1 MKRTLVFLAMLIFIA
16 IPVAM
21 GQTPDPAQ
29 TTSGRGPAGM
39 MGMGMHRG
47 QDMGMGKGMGMGMRG
62 RGMMGRGG
70 FGACAKELNLTDDQ
84 KAKIEDLNFANRNA
98 MIDLRASMQKAHL
111 KMQHEMMAD
120 TPDKARMLAA
130 SKEVNAIQGQ
140 IADARINHL
149 FAMRAILTPDQLKK
163 WKDCRGGMR
172 MGLGLG
178 ICNPSGPRIGDLDDE
193 NEMENDDIGM
203 QPSDNDS
210 RTDR

>member
-1 MKRTLVFLAMLIFIA
+1 MKKTLIFLAMMIFIA
-16 IPVAM
+16 VPMAM
-21 GQTPDPAQ
+21 AQSDNPGQTDKAHQ
-29 TTSGRGPAGM
+29 DRQMIEHKVIQEKGM
-39 MGMGMHRG
+39 CNG
-47 QDMGMGKGMGMGMRG
+47 MGMGKGMGMRG

-70 FGACAKELNLTDDQ
+70 FGACAKELNLTDEQ

-149 FAMRAILTPDQLKK
+149 FALRAVLTPEQVKK
-163 WKDCRGGMR
+163 FKECHMGCGMGFG
-172 MGLGLG
+172 M
-178 ICNPSGPRIGDLDDE
+178 PMGPRMGDLDDE
-193 NEMENDDIGM
+193 NNMENDDIGM
-203 QPSDNDS
+203 QPPDNDS